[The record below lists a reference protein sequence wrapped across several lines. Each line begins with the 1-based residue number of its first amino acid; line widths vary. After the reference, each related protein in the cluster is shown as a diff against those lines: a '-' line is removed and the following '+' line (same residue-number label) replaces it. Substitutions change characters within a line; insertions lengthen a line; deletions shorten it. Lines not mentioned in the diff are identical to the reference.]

1 MSPWLGFLL
10 LYGFPILFIVF
21 GIKGILTGQ
30 LGFGRDTAE
39 GWKARVL
46 GVVYICGGYLLAYV
60 LYHLNKA

>member
-1 MSPWLGFLL
+1 MPSWFGYFIF
-10 LYGFPILFIVF
+10 YGIPALFILN

-46 GVVYICGGYLLAYV
+46 GGVYIIGAIFFLYV
-60 LYHLNKA
+60 LRILSKT

>member
-1 MSPWLGFLL
+1 MPSWLGYLIFYGLPALL
-10 LYGFPILFIVF
+10 ILS

-46 GVVYICGGYLLAYV
+46 GVVYIIGAIFFLFV
-60 LYHLNKA
+60 LRILSKT